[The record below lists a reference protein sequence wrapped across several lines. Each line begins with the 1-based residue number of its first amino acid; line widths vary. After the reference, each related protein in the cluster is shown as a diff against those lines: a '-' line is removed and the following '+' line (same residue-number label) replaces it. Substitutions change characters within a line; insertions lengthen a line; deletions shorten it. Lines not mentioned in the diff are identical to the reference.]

1 MELSARV
8 SRDELAALVRSVSP
22 LRIAIDER
30 RGRAATLGVTDV
42 ELVPSRGLR
51 VRGNARVA
59 WDVAGVPL
67 TVTLKAW
74 QAMLVPRVTQ
84 GRALLLEP
92 VLEEL
97 DLKNLPAF
105 LDDKIGDAIR
115 DGIAQNRDKLAW
127 GFARA
132 LSKKWPMPPRTSL
145 AAFGLEV
152 VSGTVLVDANE
163 VRLSLRFEARF
174 ERRVAR
180 VREAVVTATR

>member
-1 MELSARV
+1 MELSAVV

-22 LRIAIDER
+22 LRLAIDER
-30 RGRAATLGVTDV
+30 RGRAATLVASDV

-51 VRGNARVA
+51 VRGSARVT

-67 TVTLKAW
+67 TITLKTW
-74 QAMLVPRVTQ
+74 RAMLVPRVAQ
-84 GRALLLEP
+84 GRALVLEP
-92 VLEEL
+92 VLEDL
-97 DLKNLPAF
+97 DLKNVPAF

-115 DGIAQNRDKLAW
+115 DAIAQNKGKLAW

-132 LSKKWPMPPRTSL
+132 LTKKWPMPLRSSL

-163 VRLSLRFEARF
+163 VRLSVRFEARF